1 MAAVLPVSEAAQAEV
16 AGAITHAVRG
26 VFESALKL
34 AAFHVALTGLLL
46 CATGATRLLCV
57 CMLAAAALSVLPAPS
72 VLAVLPAAV
81 QLAAQVRTRETAN
94 ERADSGPRA
103 EESKC

>member
-72 VLAVLPAAV
+72 VLAVLPAAGARGA
-81 QLAAQVRTRETAN
+81 LLWVRGAVGAGRGW
-94 ERADSGPRA
+94 ADV
-103 EESKC
+103 